1 MDRTKVGTLITIS
14 IEQYVSALDSSDV
27 ELMRDEYEAAAR
39 SMFDWLRAYRCDAKA
54 FGKACSIIQALT
66 GKHPSQVRTLN
77 DAEALKTALL
87 GAKNSQLLGERISV
101 NDLID
106 PVSWAIDNVRFGH
119 GGAID
124 PFERQG

>member
-54 FGKACSIIQALT
+54 IGKACSIIQSLT
-66 GKHPSQVRTLN
+66 GKHPSQVRTSN
-77 DAEALKTALL
+77 DAEALKQALY
-87 GAKNSQLLGERISV
+87 GAKNSQQLGERVSV
-101 NDLID
+101 DDLID
-106 PVSWAIDNVRFGH
+106 PVSWAVENVRFGH
-119 GGAID
+119 GGDVD
-124 PFERQG
+124 PFDRQS